1 MAESEARRAKT
12 AEDLKIRTKKFAIAI
27 LDFVDTLPRTPSG
40 DAVARQLARS
50 GLGTAGNY
58 RGACR
63 ARSHTEFTA
72 RLGVVLEE
80 ADESELWLDVSDAR
94 RMGDVKLRE
103 PLLTESGELR
113 AIFSKACT
121 TARIREHRQKHP

>member
-1 MAESEARRAKT
+1 MDKAAEG
-12 AEDLKIRTKKFAIAI
+12 LKARTKQFACAV

-72 RLGVVLEE
+72 RLGVVLE
-80 ADESELWLDVSDAR
+80 
-94 RMGDVKLRE
+94 
-103 PLLTESGELR
+103 
-113 AIFSKACT
+113 ACT
-121 TARIREHRQKHP
+121 TARIREHGKR

>member
-1 MAESEARRAKT
+1 MDKT
-12 AEDLKIRTKKFAIAI
+12 AEDLKVRTKRFCVAI

-50 GLGTAGNY
+50 GLGVAGNY

-63 ARSHTEFTA
+63 GRSHTEFTA

-80 ADESELWLDVSDAR
+80 ADESQLWLEVCDDRKMGEATR
-94 RMGDVKLRE
+94 R
-103 PLLTESGELR
+103 PWLLDESGQLC

-121 TARIREHRQKHP
+121 TARIREHAKR

>member
-1 MAESEARRAKT
+1 
-12 AEDLKIRTKKFAIAI
+12 
-27 LDFVDTLPRTPSG
+27 LPRTPSG

-80 ADESELWLDVSDAR
+80 ADVSEL
-94 RMGDVKLRE
+94 
-103 PLLTESGELR
+103 
-113 AIFSKACT
+113 CT

>member
-1 MAESEARRAKT
+1 MDQVAEA
-12 AEDLKIRTKKFAIAI
+12 LKARTKRFATAV

-50 GLGTAGNY
+50 GLGVAGNY

-72 RLGVVLEE
+72 KLGIVLEE
-80 ADESELWLDVSDAR
+80 SDEARLWLELSDDR
-94 RMGDVKLRE
+94 NMGD
-103 PLLTESGELR
+103 
-113 AIFSKACT
+113 
-121 TARIREHRQKHP
+121 ARIRPALLDESGQLCAIFAKACLTARAHERTRR

>member
-1 MAESEARRAKT
+1 MDKT
-12 AEDLKIRTKKFAIAI
+12 AEDLKTRTKQFAIAV
-27 LDFVDTLPRTPSG
+27 LDYVDTLPRTPSG

-63 ARSHTEFTA
+63 GRSHTEFTA

-80 ADESELWLDVSDAR
+80 ADEAELWLDVAHTR
-94 RMGDVKLRE
+94 KMGDVKLSAV
-103 PLLTESGELR
+103 LLSESGELR

-121 TARIREHRQKHP
+121 TARIREHRHRDT

>member
-1 MAESEARRAKT
+1 MDRT
-12 AEDLKIRTKKFAIAI
+12 AEDLKARTKRFAVAI
-27 LDFVDTLPRTPSG
+27 LDFIETFPRTPGG
-40 DAVARQLARS
+40 DALSRQLARS
-50 GLGTAGNY
+50 GLGVAGNY

-80 ADESELWLDVSDAR
+80 ADESGLWVEVAAERSLGDRLKREWLLD
-94 RMGDVKLRE
+94 
-103 PLLTESGELR
+103 ESRQLR

-121 TARIREHRQKHP
+121 TARIRDHRQRG